1 MAQKPRENKATEG
14 REKVPERWSAQQ
26 KTEVVLRL
34 LRGEDLVEVSR
45 EVQVSPPELEEWRRV
60 FLETG
65 QQGLRRRGRDP
76 GERELTRTRAKLGE
90 LTMRLEL
97 ARELL
102 EKRGYGDELEK
113 LLKRGPRVSPGTG
126 RLYPLTMICEVWRGG
141 RSTVYAA
148 RDREESDGPAG
159 LKKRGP
165 KTKLSDEELVEEI
178 RQVLKESDFLG
189 EGHRKVRARLRAKG
203 IGVGKNRVL
212 RLMRENG
219 LLAPVRRGKHP
230 RGDRSHSGRIPTD
243 VPNELWGTDATRF
256 YTKEDGWCWFF
267 VAVDHC
273 VTDVVGWH
281 VAKKGDRWA
290 ALEPIR
296 QGVRTH
302 MDGYAPKIALGLG
315 LRHDWG
321 PQYTAHQFQGELAWL
336 GIRST
341 ASYVGEPECN
351 GVAERFMRT
360 LKEECLY
367 LHDFESLEEARQE
380 IDAFIERY
388 NRGWLLERH
397 GYRTPAQVRQEL
409 TLKAA

>member
-1 MAQKPRENKATEG
+1 MA
-14 REKVPERWSAQQ
+14 
-26 KTEVVLRL
+26 
-34 LRGEDLVEVSR
+34 
-45 EVQVSPPELEEWRRV
+45 
-60 FLETG
+60 
-65 QQGLRRRGRDP
+65 
-76 GERELTRTRAKLGE
+76 
-90 LTMRLEL
+90 
-97 ARELL
+97 
-102 EKRGYGDELEK
+102 
-113 LLKRGPRVSPGTG
+113 
-126 RLYPLTMICEVWRGG
+126 MICQVWQVA

-148 RDREESDGPAG
+148 RKRSGAAQPVEPQ
-159 LKKRGP
+159 KRGP
-165 KTKLSDEELVEEI
+165 KTKVPDEELLAEI

-203 IGVGKNRVL
+203 IRAGKNRVL

-219 LLAPVRRGKHP
+219 LLAPVRFRHE
-230 RGDRSHSGRIPTD
+230 RGDRSHSGRITTD
-243 VPNELWGTDATRF
+243 EPNELWGTDATRF

-267 VAVDHC
+267 MAVDHC

-296 QGVRTH
+296 QGVRAH
-302 MDGYAPKIALGLG
+302 MHGYAPKIALGLG

-351 GVAERFMRT
+351 GVAERFIRT

-367 LHDFESLEEARQE
+367 LHDFESLEEARE
-380 IDAFIERY
+380 VIDEFIEKY
-388 NRGWLLERH
+388 NRGWLLERY
-397 GYRTPAQVRQEL
+397 GYRTPAEVRREL
-409 TLKAA
+409 TRKAA

>member
-1 MAQKPRENKATEG
+1 M
-14 REKVPERWSAQQ
+14 
-26 KTEVVLRL
+26 
-34 LRGEDLVEVSR
+34 
-45 EVQVSPPELEEWRRV
+45 
-60 FLETG
+60 
-65 QQGLRRRGRDP
+65 
-76 GERELTRTRAKLGE
+76 
-90 LTMRLEL
+90 
-97 ARELL
+97 
-102 EKRGYGDELEK
+102 
-113 LLKRGPRVSPGTG
+113 
-126 RLYPLTMICEVWRGG
+126 
-141 RSTVYAA
+141 
-148 RDREESDGPAG
+148 
-159 LKKRGP
+159 
-165 KTKLSDEELVEEI
+165 
-178 RQVLKESDFLG
+178 
-189 EGHRKVRARLRAKG
+189 
-203 IGVGKNRVL
+203 GKNRVL

-230 RGDRSHSGRIPTD
+230 RGDRSHSGRITTD

>member
-1 MAQKPRENKATEG
+1 M
-14 REKVPERWSAQQ
+14 
-26 KTEVVLRL
+26 
-34 LRGEDLVEVSR
+34 
-45 EVQVSPPELEEWRRV
+45 
-60 FLETG
+60 
-65 QQGLRRRGRDP
+65 
-76 GERELTRTRAKLGE
+76 
-90 LTMRLEL
+90 
-97 ARELL
+97 
-102 EKRGYGDELEK
+102 
-113 LLKRGPRVSPGTG
+113 
-126 RLYPLTMICEVWRGG
+126 
-141 RSTVYAA
+141 
-148 RDREESDGPAG
+148 
-159 LKKRGP
+159 
-165 KTKLSDEELVEEI
+165 EEI
-178 RQVLKESDFLG
+178 RQVLKERRLPG
-189 EGHRKVRARLRAKG
+189 RRPPEGPG
-203 IGVGKNRVL
+203 PS
-212 RLMRENG
+212 ESQ
-219 LLAPVRRGKHP
+219 
-230 RGDRSHSGRIPTD
+230 GDRCGQEPRAAADAGEWAAGPRTARKAPAWGPEPQRPDTTD

-315 LRHDWG
+315 LRHDWA

-380 IDAFIERY
+380 IDAFIDATTAGGSWR
-388 NRGWLLERH
+388 RH
-397 GYRTPAQVRQEL
+397 GYRTPAQGPSGAH
-409 TLKAA
+409 LKAA